1 MLSCHRGERVHHL
14 GGLPVHRGD
23 KLDKVQDET
32 EDGRCAFLRV
42 GDVSVLNRRQ
52 VYKNKSKKKN
62 LNSWIV
68 QLLKCFL
75 FDLSY
80 KIKEF
85 YQPPT
90 RVLIPSFIGRVVN
103 VFISVNNLCI
113 CPTETTIRIALKK
126 KKKTGKTGVGKTPDG
141 TGNTILGRKDF
152 KSTASFNSVTSK
164 CQKESGEFNGQKLEV
179 VDTPGLLDTKLSP
192 ENVAR
197 EIAQCISFSAP
208 GPHVFLVVIKA
219 DRFTEEEKSTVKLI
233 QEVFGEKA
241 GDYMMP
247 LFTHGDDLEAD
258 DVSIESLI
266 NESESLN
273 HFIRQCQGRYHV
285 FNNRDK
291 DPSQV
296 RELLEKITKMLQ
308 NNGGSY
314 YRNEDFRMAEKD
326 IKDELEQL
334 QRENLEMDHEMK
346 FAAKFVS

>member
-1 MLSCHRGERVHHL
+1 MAATRP
-14 GGLPVHRGD
+14 GGTTPQSHQRE
-23 KLDKVQDET
+23 ET
-32 EDGRCAFLRV
+32 L
-42 GDVSVLNRRQ
+42 
-52 VYKNKSKKKN
+52 KS
-62 LNSWIV
+62 WTV

-85 YQPPT
+85 YQPPK

-103 VFISVNNLCI
+103 VFISVNNDVCI
-113 CPTETTIRIALKK
+113 CPTETTIRIALI
-126 KKKTGKTGVGKTPDG
+126 GKTGVGKTPDG
-141 TGNTILGRKDF
+141 TGNTILGRKNF
-152 KSTASFNSVTSK
+152 KSISFNSVTSK

-179 VDTPGLLDTKLSP
+179 VDTPGLFDTKLSP

-197 EIAQCISFSAP
+197 ELAQCISFSAP

-247 LFTHGDDLEAD
+247 VFTHGDDLEAD

-266 NESESLN
+266 NENEDLN

-296 RELLEKITKMLQ
+296 RELLEKITKMLE
-308 NNGGSY
+308 NNGGS
-314 YRNEDFRMAEKD
+314 
-326 IKDELEQL
+326 
-334 QRENLEMDHEMK
+334 
-346 FAAKFVS
+346 